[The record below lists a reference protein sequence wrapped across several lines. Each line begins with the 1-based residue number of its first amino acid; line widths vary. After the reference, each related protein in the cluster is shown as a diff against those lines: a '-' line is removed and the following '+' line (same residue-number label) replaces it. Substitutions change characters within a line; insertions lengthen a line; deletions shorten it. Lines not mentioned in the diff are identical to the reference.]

1 MHLYYF
7 FRYHSGYKYYISCFS
22 VFCKTALF
30 SSYFRSDSS
39 ALSIHQNPDH
49 TFSHVAHYADPPMEF
64 AFVCSPGSIMKM
76 NLLRSG
82 ISPLLY
88 MLNIML
94 SVYSSFKIG
103 LFGSL
108 AYCNLGVLLTHLNLH
123 SFTLRLSITGR
134 WSLLQSEQ
142 KYVLHC
148 KTWISH

>member
-1 MHLYYF
+1 MCFARPRCSRPISGLIHRRSPFIRIRITRFLMWLIMLILQWSL
-7 FRYHSGYKYYISCFS
+7 HS
-22 VFCKTALF
+22 
-30 SSYFRSDSS
+30 
-39 ALSIHQNPDH
+39 
-49 TFSHVAHYADPPMEF
+49 F
-64 AFVCSPGSIMKM
+64 APGSPGSIMKM